1 VTGKTVSH
9 YRVGEKLGEGGMG
22 VVYRAQDLKLGR
34 EVALKFLS
42 DEITSDAAAISRFE
56 QEARAAAAINHPNI
70 CTVYEIG
77 EDDNSPYIAMEL
89 LEGETIKQKIHGKPL
104 PLDAVLDW
112 VIQVT
117 DALAA
122 AHERGIVHRDLKPA
136 NLFITCGAHAKV
148 LDFGLAKLSTVKA
161 AAAANS
167 SESTMTAVQTLAGH
181 MMGTPAYMSPEQA
194 RGEQLD
200 ARTDLFS
207 LGAVIY
213 EMATGKLPFQGTT
226 TATMVASL
234 LRDSPESPLLANPGL
249 PAELGRIIGKALE
262 KDRTIRYQSAADLR
276 SDLKRLRR
284 DTDSG
289 RSVSATSPTSAAS
302 RRVPRPWLW
311 MTAAVLGIVAV
322 GSVYK
327 WPKSQ
332 PFGPNLQN
340 VTITR
345 LTDTGDIALAAISPD
360 GKYVA
365 YISRGAQ
372 PSLWVRQV
380 ATESAVQVLAPVAG
394 GYLGLTFSPDGNY
407 LYLTREGTGGVSA
420 NDLYRVAVLGGSPK
434 LIIKDL
440 EAEVG
445 LSEDGKRI
453 AFIRHSRGGSSLN
466 VANSDGTA
474 ERLIAESTAFDD
486 YFAQTP
492 PSWSRDG
499 KMVVVPSLWLKEG
512 NLNAIRC
519 FPPDGGKPIVLP
531 SQRYI
536 AQAIWLH
543 DQSGFLLA
551 STRIGAYL
559 QIWEQPFPEGEPQR
573 ITNDLAAY
581 DNLSLTTD
589 DRLLAAVDTEVSSAA
604 FVAASADPDHGVAI
618 TTAKS
623 DGLALA
629 WMPDGNLL
637 LRDAKSQ
644 FSLAQADG
652 KNRVL
657 FHEELDIF
665 SAPSVCGDGR
675 FIVFCS
681 LREGNRRSIWR
692 VDSNGRNLK
701 RLTKANDD
709 ASYPHCSP
717 DGAWVVY
724 DFRKGQDGH
733 LMRIPS
739 EGGAAVTLASGNIFG
754 SRYSPDSKQV
764 AFFVDEADKGR
775 IAIVGAAGGPRLKTF
790 DVAPGGTLSYDDYSL
805 LHWSAD
811 GRALTYPLLVG
822 DEMNL
827 WSQPISGGP
836 PRQITHFHDRIL
848 AYDWSPD
855 GKRLAITR
863 AKSSSDVV
871 LISNFR

>member
-9 YRVGEKLGEGGMG
+9 YRIGGKLGQGGMG
-22 VVYRAQDLKLGR
+22 VVYRAKDLKLGR

-42 DEITSDAAAISRFE
+42 AEITSDAAAISRFE

-77 EDDNSPYIAMEL
+77 EDGSLPYIAMEL

-148 LDFGLAKLSTVKA
+148 LDFGLAKLSAVKA
-161 AAAANS
+161 AAATNS

-181 MMGTPAYMSPEQA
+181 IMGTPAYMSPEQA

-234 LRDSPESPLLANPGL
+234 LRDSPDAPLMVNPSL

-262 KDRTIRYQSAADLR
+262 KDRGARYQNAADLR
-276 SDLKRLRR
+276 ADLKRLRR

-289 RSVSATSPTSAAS
+289 KSTGKGAGTERAP
-302 RRVPRPWLW
+302 RRRQLW
-311 MTAAVLGIVAV
+311 MWVGAAVLAIAVV

-327 WPKSQ
+327 WPTSHQ
-332 PFGPNLQN
+332 PFGPNLQSI
-340 VTITR
+340 TITK
-345 LTDTGDIALAAISPD
+345 LTDTGDVANAVISPD

-365 YISRGAQ
+365 YVSRGAQ
-372 PSLWVRQV
+372 PSVWVRQV
-380 ATESAVQVLAPVAG
+380 AAESAVQVQAPVAG

-407 LYLTREGTGGVSA
+407 LYLTREGTGGVTA
-420 NDLYRVAVLGGSPK
+420 NDLYRVPVLGGSPK

-440 EAEVG
+440 EGRVG
-445 LSEDGKRI
+445 LSEDGNRI

-474 ERLIAESTAFDD
+474 ERLIAESTGTDD

-492 PSWSRDG
+492 PSWSHDG
-499 KMVVVPSLWLKEG
+499 KMVAVPSMWLKEG
-512 NLNAIRC
+512 NLSAIRC
-519 FPPDGGKPIVLP
+519 FPADGGKRIVLP

-551 STRIGAYL
+551 SARVMGNQS
-559 QIWEQPFPEGEPQR
+559 QIWEQPFPGGEPQR

-581 DNLSLTTD
+581 DDLSLTTD
-589 DRLLAAVDTEVSSAA
+589 DRLLSAVDTEVSSAA
-604 FVAASADPDHGVAI
+604 FVAPSSDPDHGVAI
-618 TTAKS
+618 TTAES

-652 KNRVL
+652 KNRVP
-657 FHEELDIF
+657 FHEELNIF
-665 SAPSVCGDGR
+665 RAPAVCGDGR
-675 FIVFCS
+675 FIVFS
-681 LREGNRRSIWR
+681 SKREGNRFSIWR

-701 RLTKANDD
+701 RLTKANGD
-709 ASYPHCSP
+709 ASFPHCSP

-724 DFRKGQDGH
+724 DFSKGQDRH
-733 LMRIPS
+733 LMRIPI
-739 EGGAAVTLASGNIFG
+739 EGGAAVSLASGNIVG
-754 SRYSPDSKQV
+754 SRYSPDGKQV
-764 AFFVDEADKGR
+764 AFFVETDNGR
-775 IAIVGAAGGPRLKTF
+775 IATIDSADGSRLKTF
-790 DVAPGGTLSYDDYSL
+790 DFASVGSLNYWDYSL
-805 LHWSAD
+805 LHGAPTA
-811 GRALTYPLLVG
+811 GPL
-822 DEMNL
+822 
-827 WSQPISGGP
+827 PILFS
-836 PRQITHFHDRIL
+836 
-848 AYDWSPD
+848 
-855 GKRLAITR
+855 
-863 AKSSSDVV
+863 
-871 LISNFR
+871 